1 MLAFDLAHN
10 NPARLKHCV
19 VCKYVML
26 FEPVAVN
33 VNFTPVSMCQ
43 CVNVVRSVFC
53 HPHVSFLAKPLFT
66 TVNLVGPVT
75 VYNVKSVNSPHH
87 IQRVFPSMH
96 CTTSIHRKFS
106 YQRHENVTS
115 FPLPSS
121 NLLPSPV
128 IKSHLSPLTSKL
140 NLSPRPSL
148 PPGTSSPPNFQH
160 VSSSIKICL
169 FLMTLF
175 NMILPNQPTQYILV
189 INILVDIILLF
200 LVYLKFSSN
209 ISGTLIH
216 YIKQYNNFLKLSFDC
231 FITCIVFNT
240 TCYIEMD
247 SFSATSKAVILVAI
261 YIVLCLQNKTF
272 PDKVLKHS
280 GSGNCCGK
288 CTKNLAALLRFFFS
302 NTYLTYFSGTMLLST
317 IIKHAKFILS
327 HFFSIFKYRIFMFFL
342 LMYLHPIFYKNN
354 SSVSRNLLPRHVNK
368 HWKQS
373 IYKTNILNNFKTL
386 LTIFNSSVDYNFV
399 FNHSFKFYATFDDN
413 LVLPDTF

>member
-10 NPARLKHCV
+10 NPARLKHCI

-175 NMILPNQPTQYILV
+175 NTILPNQPTQYILV
-189 INILVDIILLF
+189 INILADIILLF

-209 ISGTLIH
+209 MNGTLIH

-272 PDKVLKHS
+272 LDTVHKHF

-288 CTKNLAALLRFFFS
+288 CTENLAALLRFFFS

-317 IIKHAKFILS
+317 VIKHAKFILS

-342 LMYLHPIFYKNN
+342 FFNVFA
-354 SSVSRNLLPRHVNK
+354 S
-368 HWKQS
+368 
-373 IYKTNILNNFKTL
+373 NIL
-386 LTIFNSSVDYNFV
+386 
-399 FNHSFKFYATFDDN
+399 
-413 LVLPDTF
+413 

>member
-1 MLAFDLAHN
+1 MLIFLNYLTLLSLSLFLMFPLHFHLQLYQGLFPIKLGLFHFTKASDKPFPRATRFCPGNFAPKHLHNPSQSLAFELARN
-10 NPARLKHCV
+10 VPTKLKHYV
-19 VCKYVML
+19 FCKAVMS
-26 FEPVAVN
+26 FEPVALN
-33 VNFTPVSMCQ
+33 VNFAPVSVCQ
-43 CVNVVRSVFC
+43 RVNVVRSVFC
-53 HPHVSFLAKPLFT
+53 HPHISFLAKPLFT

-140 NLSPRPSL
+140 NLSPRPSF

-175 NMILPNQPTQYILV
+175 NAILPNQPTQYILV
-189 INILVDIILLF
+189 INILVDIIFLF
-200 LVYLKFSSN
+200 LVYLKSSSN
-209 ISGTLIH
+209 MSGTLIH
-216 YIKQYNNFLKLSFDC
+216 YIKQYNNLLKLSFDC
-231 FITCIVFNT
+231 FITCTVFNT
-240 TCYIEMD
+240 TCDIEID
-247 SFSATSKAVILVAI
+247 SFSAISKAAILVAI
-261 YIVLCLQNKTF
+261 VFCLQNKIF
-272 PDKVLKHS
+272 ADKAQKHC

-302 NTYLTYFSGTMLLST
+302 NAYLTYFSGT
-317 IIKHAKFILS
+317 I
-327 HFFSIFKYRIFMFFL
+327 YFL
-342 LMYLHPIFYKNN
+342 QY
-354 SSVSRNLLPRHVNK
+354 
-368 HWKQS
+368 
-373 IYKTNILNNFKTL
+373 
-386 LTIFNSSVDYNFV
+386 
-399 FNHSFKFYATFDDN
+399 
-413 LVLPDTF
+413 

>member
-1 MLAFDLAHN
+1 MS
-10 NPARLKHCV
+10 
-19 VCKYVML
+19 

-33 VNFTPVSMCQ
+33 VTFTPVSLCQ
-43 CVNVVRSVFC
+43 RVNVVRSVFC
-53 HPHVSFLAKPLFT
+53 HPHISFLAKPLFT

-175 NMILPNQPTQYILV
+175 NAILPNQPTQYILV
-189 INILVDIILLF
+189 INILVDIIFLF
-200 LVYLKFSSN
+200 LVYLKSSSN
-209 ISGTLIH
+209 MSGTLIH
-216 YIKQYNNFLKLSFDC
+216 YIKQYNNLLKLSFDC
-231 FITCIVFNT
+231 FITCTVFNT
-240 TCYIEMD
+240 TCYIEID
-247 SFSATSKAVILVAI
+247 SFSAISKAAILVAI
-261 YIVLCLQNKTF
+261 VFCLQNKIF
-272 PDKVLKHS
+272 ADKAQKHC

-288 CTKNLAALLRFFFS
+288 CTKNLAALLRFFLS
-302 NTYLTYFSGTMLLST
+302 YTYLTYVSGTMLLST
-317 IIKHAKFILS
+317 VLKHVKL
-327 HFFSIFKYRIFMFFL
+327 KL
-342 LMYLHPIFYKNN
+342 
-354 SSVSRNLLPRHVNK
+354 
-368 HWKQS
+368 
-373 IYKTNILNNFKTL
+373 
-386 LTIFNSSVDYNFV
+386 
-399 FNHSFKFYATFDDN
+399 
-413 LVLPDTF
+413 